1 MEKKK
6 KNSLGTEE
14 RRLKDI
20 FTITIYTFK
29 ILTFLCVQNGHSLL
43 ADKFGIYK
51 VILVL
56 KHNGKFIFRKEFSY
70 SFYVHCAI

>member
-6 KNSLGTEE
+6 KNFLSTEE

-20 FTITIYTFK
+20 FTITTHTFK
-29 ILTFLCVQNGHSLL
+29 ILTFLCEQNGHSLL
-43 ADKFGIYK
+43 VDKFGIYK

-56 KHNGKFIFRKEFSY
+56 KHNGKFIFRR
-70 SFYVHCAI
+70 V

>member
-6 KNSLGTEE
+6 KNSLSTEE
-14 RRLKDI
+14 RRCKDI
-20 FTITIYTFK
+20 FTITTYTFK
-29 ILTFLCVQNGHSLL
+29 ILTFLCEQNGHSLL

-56 KHNGKFIFRKEFSY
+56 KHNGKFI
-70 SFYVHCAI
+70 